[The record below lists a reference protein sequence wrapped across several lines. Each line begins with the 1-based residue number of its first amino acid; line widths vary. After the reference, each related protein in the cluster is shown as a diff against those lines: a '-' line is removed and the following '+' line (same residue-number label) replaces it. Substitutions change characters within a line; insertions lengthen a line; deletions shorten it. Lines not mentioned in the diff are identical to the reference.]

1 MYAETDETHSFRR
14 KYHRG
19 RHKRGFW
26 VVGTMER
33 ATGRCWLE
41 RICRRDAPTP
51 ERTIAA
57 HVLPGS
63 IIVTD
68 AWGGYNN
75 ASTINNGVYDH
86 QVVGHAQNFVCRCLQ
101 TTSRVLPLSV
111 QCIMI
116 STLRQ
121 SRGYGRWMHAKRKIR
136 YQSGI
141 SRNLFL
147 TDLAEF
153 Q

>member
-19 RHKRGFW
+19 RRKRGFW
-26 VVGTMER
+26 VVSTMER

-86 QVVGHAQNFVCRCLQ
+86 QVVGHAQNFVSPVHNDIHTQ
-101 TTSRVLPLSV
+101 T
-111 QCIMI
+111 IEGI
-116 STLRQ
+116 WSTDACQ
-121 SRGYGRWMHAKRKIR
+121 KKDQIPKWHKP
-136 YQSGI
+136 
-141 SRNLFL
+141 
-147 TDLAEF
+147 
-153 Q
+153 